1 MVDSERLAAE
11 NAARHERML
20 TQAKVQAAVRLEAA
34 TKKIL
39 ANMMS
44 SRETGMAPRR
54 AVAQRSAPPVRA
66 IADKPREVPT
76 FHLPPPPEAPKRK
89 VKVYDLKAGG
99 ADVGIKYSPHAKG
112 LVVRGF
118 IKKSEAA
125 NSGLMVGDL
134 IYQVGE
140 SFLAGLPALECYM
153 LMSGTMGS
161 LVVLTVTRDVNGVQ
175 KRVVID
181 VMCDVPA
188 PPKKAALG
196 FDFKLDAAGVRVKKV
211 YEGTSA
217 FEHLQKGD
225 LITEIDEEFIAGL
238 PLSETKELMSG
249 PARCNVHL
257 GFTRVDSEKC
267 IKRRGSADLI
277 FDHKPRPAPLAE
289 YSSMGDVG
297 IEYATTAL
305 GLKVTGFQK
314 LSSAASSGLQIGD
327 IITQVGD
334 ELIIGLPG
342 ALVRALAS

>member
-11 NAARHERML
+11 NAARHERMI
-20 TQAKVQAAVRLEAA
+20 TQAKVHAAVRLEAA
-34 TKKIL
+34 TKKVL
-39 ANMMS
+39 ANMILS
-44 SRETGMAPRR
+44 GETGITPRR
-54 AVAQRSAPPVRA
+54 AVAQQSAPPVRA
-66 IADKPREVPT
+66 IANKPREVPA
-76 FHLPPPPEAPKRK
+76 FHLPPPEAPKRK

-153 LMSGTMGS
+153 LMSATMGS
-161 LVVLTVTRDVNGVQ
+161 LVVLTGTRDVKGVQ
-175 KRVVID
+175 KRVEID

-196 FDFKLDAAGVRVKKV
+196 FDFKLDAAGVRVQKV

-257 GFTRVDSEKC
+257 GFTRVDSEKG
-267 IKRRGSADLI
+267 IKRRCSADLI
-277 FDHKPRPAPLAE
+277 FDHNPRPAPLAE

-334 ELIIGLPG
+334 ELIIGLSG
-342 ALVRALAS
+342 ALVRALAC

>member
-1 MVDSERLAAE
+1 MCDRARLEAE
-11 NAARHERML
+11 NAAKHERML
-20 TQAKVQAAVRLEAA
+20 TEAKVQADVRLEKA
-34 TKKIL
+34 TKKDL
-39 ANMMS
+39 ENMMS
-44 SRETGMAPRR
+44 SRETGMTPRR
-54 AVAQRSAPPVRA
+54 AVVQRSAPPARA
-66 IADKPREVPT
+66 IADKPREVPA
-76 FHLPPPPEAPKRK
+76 FNLPPPEEPKRRA
-89 VKVYDLKAGG
+89 KVYDLKAGG

-118 IKKSEAA
+118 IKKSVAA

-140 SFLAGLPALECYM
+140 AFLAGLPALECYT

-161 LVVLTVTRDVNGVQ
+161 LVVLAVTRDVKGVK
-175 KRVVID
+175 KRVEID

-188 PPKKAALG
+188 PPKKADLG
-196 FDFKLDAAGVRVKKV
+196 FDFKLETAGARVTKV
-211 YEGTSA
+211 YERTSA

-238 PLSETKELMSG
+238 PLSETQKLMSG
-249 PARCNVHL
+249 PARSNVHL
-257 GFTRVDSEKC
+257 GFTRVDGEKS
-267 IKRRGSADLI
+267 IRRRCFADLI
-277 FDHKPRPAPLAE
+277 FDHKPRQAPLAE

-305 GLKVTGFQK
+305 GLKVTGFKK

-342 ALVRALAS
+342 DLVRTLES

>member
-1 MVDSERLAAE
+1 MCDRARLEAE
-11 NAARHERML
+11 NAAKHERML
-20 TQAKVQAAVRLEAA
+20 TEAKVQADVRLEKA
-34 TKKIL
+34 TKKDL
-39 ANMMS
+39 ENMMS
-44 SRETGMAPRR
+44 SRETGMTPRR
-54 AVAQRSAPPVRA
+54 AVVQRSAPPARA
-66 IADKPREVPT
+66 IADKPREVPA
-76 FHLPPPPEAPKRK
+76 FNLPPPEEPKRRA
-89 VKVYDLKAGG
+89 KVYDLKAGG

-118 IKKSEAA
+118 IKKSVAA

-140 SFLAGLPALECYM
+140 AFLAGLPALECYT
-153 LMSGTMGS
+153 LMSGTIGS
-161 LVVLTVTRDVNGVQ
+161 LVVLAVTRDVKGVK
-175 KRVVID
+175 KRVEID

-188 PPKKAALG
+188 PPKKADLG
-196 FDFKLDAAGVRVKKV
+196 FDFKLETAGARVTKV
-211 YEGTSA
+211 YERTSA

-238 PLSETKELMSG
+238 PLSETQKLMSG
-249 PARCNVHL
+249 PARSNVHL
-257 GFTRVDSEKC
+257 GFTRVDGEKS
-267 IKRRGSADLI
+267 IRRRCFADLI
-277 FDHKPRPAPLAE
+277 FDHKPRQAPLAE

-342 ALVRALAS
+342 DLVRTLES